1 MRVSEESFLNPEAMT
16 IGSITFLNNP
26 YFVKLGLI
34 GLFVN
39 SLLSSVIPI
48 PTELTISG
56 LLLEGQSKIAIF
68 IILVSGSIL
77 GGFIAYYIGYG
88 GIGFLKRLRKKP
100 SKKSED
106 KSTSLLK
113 KYGWSILFIS
123 PWIPIIGDYIP
134 IVAGATKYNFRL
146 FTMAIVSGK
155 IVKGIAIVF
164 WQLDSSSDLSF
175 WPSSLTHLRIYPS
188 RIWFH
193 CTVNVS
199 RIWFHSILQYWI

>member
-1 MRVSEESFLNPEAMT
+1 MFLEAMT
-16 IGSITFLNNP
+16 VGSTTFLNNP
-26 YFVKLGLI
+26 VFVKLGLI
-34 GLFVN
+34 GLFIN

-56 LLLEGQSKIAIF
+56 LLLEGQSKISIF
-68 IILVSGSIL
+68 IILVIGSIL

-113 KYGWSILFIS
+113 KYGWIILFIS
-123 PWIPIIGDYIP
+123 PWIPIIGEYIP

-146 FTMAIVSGK
+146 FSIAIISGK
-155 IVKGIAIVF
+155 VVKGIAIVF
-164 WQLDSSSDLSF
+164 FGSLILPLIF
-175 WPSSLTHLRIYPS
+175 PSGLHHP
-188 RIWFH
+188 
-193 CTVNVS
+193 
-199 RIWFHSILQYWI
+199 

>member
-1 MRVSEESFLNPEAMT
+1 MFLEAMT
-16 IGSITFLNNP
+16 VGSTTFLNNP
-26 YFVKLGLI
+26 VFVKLGLI
-34 GLFVN
+34 GLFIN

-56 LLLEGQSKIAIF
+56 LLLEGQSKISIF
-68 IILVSGSIL
+68 IILVIGSIL

-113 KYGWSILFIS
+113 KYGWIILFVS
-123 PWIPIIGDYIP
+123 PWIPIIGEYIP

-146 FTMAIVSGK
+146 FSIAIVSGK
-155 IVKGIAIVF
+155 VVKGIAIVF
-164 WQLDSSSDLSF
+164 FGSLILPLIF
-175 WPSSLTHLRIYPS
+175 PSGLHHP
-188 RIWFH
+188 
-193 CTVNVS
+193 
-199 RIWFHSILQYWI
+199 

>member
-1 MRVSEESFLNPEAMT
+1 MIIEVMT
-16 IGSITFLNNP
+16 IGSTTIFLNNP

-34 GLFVN
+34 GLFIN

-100 SKKSED
+100 SKKRED
-106 KSTSLLK
+106 TSTSLLK
-113 KYGWSILFIS
+113 KVWL
-123 PWIPIIGDYIP
+123 DYI
-134 IVAGATKYNFRL
+134 VHLTMDTYNWRL
-146 FTMAIVSGK
+146 Y
-155 IVKGIAIVF
+155 
-164 WQLDSSSDLSF
+164 
-175 WPSSLTHLRIYPS
+175 THS
-188 RIWFH
+188 RG
-193 CTVNVS
+193 CYKV
-199 RIWFHSILQYWI
+199 

>member
-1 MRVSEESFLNPEAMT
+1 MVGRGGTLKSENARIRFPIMIIEVMT
-16 IGSITFLNNP
+16 IGSTTIFLNNP

-34 GLFVN
+34 GLFIN

-106 KSTSLLK
+106 TSTSLLK
-113 KYGWSILFIS
+113 KYGWTILFIS

-146 FTMAIVSGK
+146 FTIAIVSGK
-155 IVKGIAIVF
+155 IVKGIVIVF
-164 WQLDSSSDLSF
+164 FGSLIIPLIF
-175 WPSSLTHLRIYPS
+175 PSGLHP
-188 RIWFH
+188 
-193 CTVNVS
+193 
-199 RIWFHSILQYWI
+199 

>member
-1 MRVSEESFLNPEAMT
+1 MK

-26 YFVKLGLI
+26 YLVKLGLI
-34 GLFVN
+34 GLFIN

-48 PTELTISG
+48 PTELITSG

-68 IILVSGSIL
+68 VILVTGSIL

-88 GIGFLKRLRKKP
+88 GLAFLKRLRKEP

-106 KSTSLLK
+106 TSTSLLR
-113 KYGWSILFIS
+113 KYGWIILFIS

-146 FTMAIVSGK
+146 FTIAIVSGK

-164 WQLDSSSDLSF
+164 FTPGHSSQTTNYYNHIPLFHVSCRRLSNNQ
-175 WPSSLTHLRIYPS
+175 HREVRQVVEIA
-188 RIWFH
+188 
-193 CTVNVS
+193 
-199 RIWFHSILQYWI
+199 

>member
-1 MRVSEESFLNPEAMT
+1 MFLEAIT
-16 IGSITFLNNP
+16 VGSTTFLNNP
-26 YFVKLGLI
+26 VFVKLGLI
-34 GLFVN
+34 GLFIN

-56 LLLEGQSKIAIF
+56 LLLEGQSKISIF
-68 IILVSGSIL
+68 IILVIGSIL

-113 KYGWSILFIS
+113 KYGWIILFIS
-123 PWIPIIGDYIP
+123 PWIPIIGEYIP

-146 FTMAIVSGK
+146 FSIAIVSGK
-155 IVKGIAIVF
+155 VVKGIAIVF
-164 WQLDSSSDLSF
+164 FGSLILPLIF
-175 WPSSLTHLRIYPS
+175 PSGLHHP
-188 RIWFH
+188 
-193 CTVNVS
+193 
-199 RIWFHSILQYWI
+199 

>member
-1 MRVSEESFLNPEAMT
+1 MTEGSFLNHQAMT
-16 IGSITFLNNP
+16 VGGIPILNNP

-34 GLFVN
+34 GLFIN
-39 SLLSSVIPI
+39 SMLSSVIPI
-48 PTELTISG
+48 PTELTTSG

-106 KSTSLLK
+106 TSTSLLK
-113 KYGWSILFIS
+113 KYGWTILFIS

-146 FTMAIVSGK
+146 FTIAIVSGK

-164 WQLDSSSDLSF
+164 FGSLILPLIF
-175 WPSSLTHLRIYPS
+175 PSGIHP
-188 RIWFH
+188 
-193 CTVNVS
+193 
-199 RIWFHSILQYWI
+199 

>member
-1 MRVSEESFLNPEAMT
+1 MTKGSFLNHEAMT
-16 IGSITFLNNP
+16 VGSIPFLNNP

-34 GLFVN
+34 GLFIN

-48 PTELTISG
+48 PTELTTSG

-77 GGFIAYYIGYG
+77 GGFIAYYIGYA

-106 KSTSLLK
+106 TSTSLLK
-113 KYGWSILFIS
+113 KYGWTILFIS

-146 FTMAIVSGK
+146 FTIAIVSGK

-164 WQLDSSSDLSF
+164 FGSLILPLIF
-175 WPSSLTHLRIYPS
+175 PSGIHP
-188 RIWFH
+188 
-193 CTVNVS
+193 
-199 RIWFHSILQYWI
+199 

>member
-1 MRVSEESFLNPEAMT
+1 MIIEVT
-16 IGSITFLNNP
+16 IGSTTIFLNNP

-34 GLFVN
+34 GLFIN

-106 KSTSLLK
+106 KSTSLLSTVGL
-113 KYGWSILFIS
+113 Y
-123 PWIPIIGDYIP
+123 Y
-134 IVAGATKYNFRL
+134 
-146 FTMAIVSGK
+146 
-155 IVKGIAIVF
+155 
-164 WQLDSSSDLSF
+164 SSR
-175 WPSSLTHLRIYPS
+175 HGYR
-188 RIWFH
+188 
-193 CTVNVS
+193 
-199 RIWFHSILQYWI
+199 

>member
-1 MRVSEESFLNPEAMT
+1 MFLEAM
-16 IGSITFLNNP
+16 IVGSTTFLNNP
-26 YFVKLGLI
+26 VFVKLGLI
-34 GLFVN
+34 GLFIN

-56 LLLEGQSKIAIF
+56 LLLEGQSKISIF
-68 IILVSGSIL
+68 IILVIGSIL

-113 KYGWSILFIS
+113 KYGWIILFIS
-123 PWIPIIGDYIP
+123 PWIPIIGEYIP

-146 FTMAIVSGK
+146 FSIAIISGK
-155 IVKGIAIVF
+155 VVKGIAIVF
-164 WQLDSSSDLSF
+164 FGSLILPLIF
-175 WPSSLTHLRIYPS
+175 PSGLHHP
-188 RIWFH
+188 
-193 CTVNVS
+193 
-199 RIWFHSILQYWI
+199 

>member
-1 MRVSEESFLNPEAMT
+1 MT
-16 IGSITFLNNP
+16 IGSATFLNNQ

-34 GLFVN
+34 GLFIN

-48 PTELTISG
+48 PTELTTSG

-68 IILVSGSIL
+68 IILISGSIL

-100 SKKSED
+100 SNKSED
-106 KSTSLLK
+106 TSTSLLK
-113 KYGWSILFIS
+113 KYGWIILFIS

-146 FTMAIVSGK
+146 FSIAIVSGK
-155 IVKGIAIVF
+155 VVKGIAIVF
-164 WQLDSSSDLSF
+164 FGSLILPLIF
-175 WPSSLTHLRIYPS
+175 PSNLHHP
-188 RIWFH
+188 
-193 CTVNVS
+193 
-199 RIWFHSILQYWI
+199 